1 MWSGGRDGGEDAAT
15 GDTLSSDEGEEMTR
29 DEVMLMTDEE
39 LRIKADELLLP
50 GNKIAWFCDRLARFY
65 GDLDYDWLPDYPN
78 DIAAAWELINKLH
91 KQYEVAVFSNYTLL
105 VPITDEFWRCSVSI
119 DQMLIAEAKDAD
131 SAPRAITRAFILT
144 MEANDD

>member
-1 MWSGGRDGGEDAAT
+1 
-15 GDTLSSDEGEEMTR
+15 MTR
-29 DEVMLMTDEE
+29 DEVMLMTDVE

-78 DIAAAWELINKLH
+78 DIAAAWGLFLRLIDMRDH
-91 KQYEVAVFSNYTLL
+91 CQ
-105 VPITDEFWRCSVSI
+105 IHTDNGAACRCWDVRSSEDCFANEIVG
-119 DQMLIAEAKDAD
+119 EANWEEDMTR
-131 SAPRAITRAFILT
+131 PVCRAITRAFILT